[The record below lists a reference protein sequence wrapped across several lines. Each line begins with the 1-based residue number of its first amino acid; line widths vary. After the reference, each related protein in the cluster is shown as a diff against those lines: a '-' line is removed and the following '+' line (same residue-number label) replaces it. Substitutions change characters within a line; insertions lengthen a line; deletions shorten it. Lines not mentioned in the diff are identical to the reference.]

1 MLDLSKMKTLLI
13 NLFHEVD
20 SDGNGYLTF
29 DEFQVPRVPHCSPVS
44 FTFVRAQNR

>member
-29 DEFQVPRVPHCSPVS
+29 DEFQVSRAPHDSPVS
-44 FTFVRAQNR
+44 FTFVWAQNR